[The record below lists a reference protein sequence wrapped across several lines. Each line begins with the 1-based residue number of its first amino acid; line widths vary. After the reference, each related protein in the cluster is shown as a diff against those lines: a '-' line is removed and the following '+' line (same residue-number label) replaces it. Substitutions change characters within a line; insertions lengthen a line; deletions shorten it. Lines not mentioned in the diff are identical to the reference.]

1 MPAKKDVVITD
12 FEDAYIKQLEA
23 DKQAIVDKI
32 NILQSEVKAINSL
45 IYRRKS
51 ALIAEST
58 GENRNLKNADRLFFE
73 TIILDILNK
82 SKLGLRT
89 SGIYK
94 EVSQQG
100 YGVNYNTLRSY
111 IAQMRDK
118 GLIRK
123 RAPTSYYW
131 ITASDVTAP
140 SEQS

>member
-1 MPAKKDVVITD
+1 MPTKKDVMITD

-23 DKQAIVDKI
+23 DKQFLVDKI

-58 GENRNLKNADRLFFE
+58 GENRNVKNADRLFFE
-73 TIILDILNK
+73 TVILDILNK
-82 SKLGLRT
+82 SKHGLRT
-89 SGIYK
+89 SGIYR

-100 YGVNYNTLRSY
+100 YGLNYNTLRSY

-123 RAPTSYYW
+123 RVPTSYYW
-131 ITASDVTAP
+131 IAASDVTTP